1 MISLIH
7 DINQLTKKIDII
19 EEDIKNTTKKIIND
33 YKIISSDMSQNQSYF
48 LSGVQSRMPAKSY
61 LLTYKGI
68 EVLGEE
74 VIDIEEFINEVI
86 TFANNPK
93 RKIEVL
99 RDLVTHLD
107 KINDALKN
115 NKKRE
120 NREVLN
126 QNQYPKKRKQ

>member
-19 EEDIKNTTKKIIND
+19 EQDIKNTTKKIIND
-33 YKIISSDMSQNQSYF
+33 YKNISLDMNQSQSYF

-61 LLTYKGI
+61 LLTHKGI

-99 RDLVTHLD
+99 SDLVTHLD

-126 QNQYPKKRKQ
+126 QNQYPNK

>member
-33 YKIISSDMSQNQSYF
+33 YKMISSDMNQSQSYF
-48 LSGVQSRMPAKSY
+48 LSGVQSRMSAKSY

-86 TFANNPK
+86 AFANNPK

-99 RDLVTHLD
+99 NDLVTHLD
-107 KINDALKN
+107 KINDAVRN

-126 QNQYPKKRKQ
+126 QNQYSKK

>member
-7 DINQLTKKIDII
+7 DINQLTRKIDII
-19 EEDIKNTTKKIIND
+19 EQDIKNTTKKIIND
-33 YKIISSDMSQNQSYF
+33 YKSISLDMNQSQSYF

-61 LLTYKGI
+61 LLTHKGI

-99 RDLVTHLD
+99 SDLVTHLD

-126 QNQYPKKRKQ
+126 QNQYPNK

>member
-33 YKIISSDMSQNQSYF
+33 YKMISSDMNQNQSYF

-126 QNQYPKKRKQ
+126 QNQYPKK

>member
-19 EEDIKNTTKKIIND
+19 EQDIKNTTKKIIND
-33 YKIISSDMSQNQSYF
+33 YKSISLDMNQSQSYF

-61 LLTYKGI
+61 LLTHKGI

-99 RDLVTHLD
+99 SDLVTHLD

-126 QNQYPKKRKQ
+126 QNQYPNK

>member
-33 YKIISSDMSQNQSYF
+33 YKMISSDMNQNQSYF

-93 RKIEVL
+93 RKIEVI

-107 KINDALKN
+107 KISDAVKN

-126 QNQYPKKRKQ
+126 QNQFSKK